1 MSIEQTSVIDAIGT
15 NRTSGKVHLTV
26 ADHWEWNPEHMLK
39 VQEKLNTYLAFVESG
54 EIYSTYPGA
63 AGRDVVIDIILKHR
77 PDNDAALF
85 LEKVRSITEK
95 VGVALH
101 YGPTSVGTHVT
112 ISNQPSISLSL
123 VAGP

>member
-15 NRTSGKVHLTV
+15 DKTSGKVHLTV
-26 ADHWEWNPEHMLK
+26 ADHWEWNTEHMLK
-39 VQEKLNTYLAFVESG
+39 LQEKLNTYFDFVESG
-54 EIYSTYPGA
+54 EIYSTYPDA

-95 VGVALH
+95 AGIALH
-101 YGPTSVGTHVT
+101 YGPMS
-112 ISNQPSISLSL
+112 
-123 VAGP
+123 AGYARDNS